1 MSSHGRLLAAS
12 RIVKPSRLI
21 AALLVLNLGL
31 FLGIL
36 FYFLRTQMGAPV
48 GSAPPEEPGPSA
60 RATRTAIPPANHETI
75 VVVTNALL
83 HWSQLESE
91 DYKEYIERLRAIG
104 CPEET
109 IRELIIADLDKVM
122 APEIQ
127 AIHGRR
133 PELKYWHSEEEEMA
147 NDVNRHE
154 LANKEREIEKRKRDI
169 IRELVSADL
178 ARERMKQTG
187 QEDYVERRL
196 AFLPEERRTQ
206 VRELLEK
213 FDESEQ
219 AIREKELDDAEPLSL
234 ADREQLRILRE
245 QRESELGRLLTPDE
259 QEQLDLWMSPTA
271 NSIRYALYGM
281 QATEQEFVTIYRA
294 RKSFDDRWAKYDADL
309 LDESTQRQMEFERT
323 QAEET
328 IREGLGDARF
338 AEFKRG
344 EDEDYH
350 RLNALATRFKLP
362 KEKAVEAYG
371 YKKVAQD
378 YRAQVQ
384 TDPNLTPIQKAD
396 ALKAIGDESEK
407 ALRGL
412 LGDKAYR
419 YYVRTGQGAWVR
431 E

>member
-1 MSSHGRLLAAS
+1 
-12 RIVKPSRLI
+12 
-21 AALLVLNLGL
+21 VLNLGL

-36 FYFLRTQMGAPV
+36 FYFLRTQMGEPV
-48 GSAPPEEPGPSA
+48 ISAPPEEPAPSL
-60 RATRTAIPPANHETI
+60 RAGRTASTAAGHETVI
-75 VVVTNALL
+75 VVTNTLE
-83 HWSQLESE
+83 WSQLESE
-91 DYKEYIERLRAIG
+91 DYKEYIVRLRAIG

-127 AIHGRR
+127 ALHGRR

-154 LANKEREIEKRKRDI
+154 LVKKEREIEKRKRDI

-187 QEDYVERRL
+187 QEDYRERRL

-206 VRELLEK
+206 VRELMER

-219 AIREKELDDAEPLSL
+219 AIREKELDDVEPLSM
-234 ADREQLRILRE
+234 ADRAQLRVLRE
-245 QRESELGRLLTPDE
+245 QRESELGSLLTPQE
-259 QEQLDLWMSPTA
+259 REQLDLWMSPTA

-281 QATEQEFVTIYRA
+281 KATEQEFVTIYRA
-294 RKSFDDRWAKYDADL
+294 RKPFDDRWARHDVDL
-309 LDESTQRQMEFERT
+309 LDETTQHQMELERA

-328 IREGLGDARF
+328 IRQHLGDSRY

-362 KEKAVEAYG
+362 KEKTVEAYG
-371 YKKVAQD
+371 YKKVVQD
-378 YRAQVQ
+378 YRAQVR
-384 TDPNLTPIQKAD
+384 TDGNLTPAQKTD
-396 ALKAIGDESEK
+396 ALKAIGDETEK

-419 YYVRTGQGAWVR
+419 YYVRTGQGAWAR

>member
-1 MSSHGRLLAAS
+1 
-12 RIVKPSRLI
+12 V
-21 AALLVLNLGL
+21 
-31 FLGIL
+31 
-36 FYFLRTQMGAPV
+36 
-48 GSAPPEEPGPSA
+48 
-60 RATRTAIPPANHETI
+60 ATHESV
-75 VVVTNALL
+75 VVVTNPLA
-83 HWSQLESE
+83 WSQLESE
-91 DYKEYIERLRAIG
+91 DYQEYIARLRAIG
-104 CPEET
+104 CPEQT

-127 AIHGRR
+127 SLHGRR

-147 NDVNRHE
+147 NDVDRHE
-154 LANKEREIEKRKRDI
+154 LVKKEREIEKRKRDI

-187 QEDYVERRL
+187 QEDYHERRL

-206 VRELLEK
+206 VRELLER
-213 FDESEQ
+213 FDEAEQ
-219 AIREKELDDAEPLSL
+219 AIREKELDDGEPLSL
-234 ADREQLRILRE
+234 ADREQLRVLRE
-245 QRESELGRLLTPDE
+245 QRESEVGRLLTPQE

-281 QATEQEFVTIYRA
+281 QATEQEFVTTYRA
-294 RKSFDDRWAKYDADL
+294 RKPFDDRWARRDVDL
-309 LDESTQRQMEFERT
+309 LDESTQRQMELEHA

-328 IREGLGDARF
+328 IRQGLGDARY
-338 AEFKRG
+338 AELKRG

-378 YRAQVQ
+378 VRAQVQ
-384 TDPNLTPIQKAD
+384 TDPNLTSVQKTD
-396 ALKAIGDESEK
+396 ALKAIGDESAK

-412 LGDKAYR
+412 LGNKAYR